1 MPKKFRSLSPIDPQ
15 GNATMDRSISHSWQ
29 FRGCAIK
36 AGKKNLL
43 SNSPVFLGSW
53 YQLLKVNKLKVFN
66 PNQSSLLS
74 MKFLCHSW
82 PKRHNL
88 IGVWL
93 SQYDVIRFIRMTSLC
108 STAAPDCRTSQS
120 KGRYCAHACSILV
133 IIIVLGHL
141 GRALGCL
148 SLNWHGSVVGLIKN
162 LLSNSTVFL
171 DSWLLYQ
178 LLKVTKLKVFNPN
191 QSSIFLS
198 MKFLCH
204 FWSFGQSPGL
214 PILKLTWQHRGA
226 ELEF

>member
-1 MPKKFRSLSPIDPQ
+1 MPQKFRSLSPIDPQ

-93 SQYDVIRFIRMTSLC
+93 SQYDVIMFNSSPRLSYQPKQRQILC
-108 STAAPDCRTSQS
+108 TR
-120 KGRYCAHACSILV
+120 
-133 IIIVLGHL
+133 
-141 GRALGCL
+141 
-148 SLNWHGSVVGLIKN
+148 
-162 LLSNSTVFL
+162 
-171 DSWLLYQ
+171 
-178 LLKVTKLKVFNPN
+178 VFNPSHN
-191 QSSIFLS
+191 HCS
-198 MKFLCH
+198 
-204 FWSFGQSPGL
+204 WPFGQIPGL
-214 PILKLTWQHRGA
+214 PILKLTWQCRGA
-226 ELEF
+226 DQKLAF